1 MRLRAWTVPL
11 FIAPLLFTGCGGDDS
26 SKVKLRQ
33 QIPVHIVYF
42 TAWADDA
49 GTVRLVPDVYGYD
62 AIQSS
67 H

>member
-1 MRLRAWTVPL
+1 MHA
-11 FIAPLLFTGCGGDDS
+11 GEEQH
-26 SKVKLRQ
+26 VKLKQ
-33 QIPVHIVYF
+33 TIPVHIVYF